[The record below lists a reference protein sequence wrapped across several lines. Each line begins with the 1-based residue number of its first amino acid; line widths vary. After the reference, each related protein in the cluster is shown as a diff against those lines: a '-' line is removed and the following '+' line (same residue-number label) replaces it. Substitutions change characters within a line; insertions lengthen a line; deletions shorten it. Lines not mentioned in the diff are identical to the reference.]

1 MPKRRAV
8 GRRLSD
14 KLLVAFHQAC
24 DQADIEVAEQLLGI
38 LEIVT
43 RRYSANHDRRER
55 ESLVAAYKRLWLLRH
70 PTSGADGE

>member
-24 DQADIEVAEQLLGI
+24 DQADIEVAEQLLRI
-38 LEIVT
+38 LEIAT
-43 RRYSANHDRRER
+43 RRHSGSHDRRKR
-55 ESLVAAYKRLWLLRH
+55 ESLVPAYKRLWLLRH
-70 PTSGADGE
+70 PTSGPDGE